1 MVLNLRSSHS
11 EVAPSHQPCP
21 VNQWVVQ
28 NSESGAPRHGQ
39 LSPGTAAAGLSQNYA
54 GSVMSSV
61 ASPHGISIHSAL
73 RKLQRAVVKMKLIEG
88 KGEKQIAHAQK
99 RMSDFASKL
108 SAKLDFGRGH

>member
-28 NSESGAPRHGQ
+28 NSESGAPCHGK
-39 LSPGTAAAGLSQNYA
+39 LSPGVAVARPSQNYA
-54 GSVMSSV
+54 DSIMSSV

-88 KGEKQIAHAQK
+88 KGEKQIAHDRKVCLIVPQ
-99 RMSDFASKL
+99 S
-108 SAKLDFGRGH
+108 